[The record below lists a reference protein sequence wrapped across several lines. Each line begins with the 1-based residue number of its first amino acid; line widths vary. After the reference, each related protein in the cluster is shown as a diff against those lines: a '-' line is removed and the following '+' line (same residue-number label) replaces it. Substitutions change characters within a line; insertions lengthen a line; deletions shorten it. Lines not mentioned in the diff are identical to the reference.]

1 MSVLAVHDFEHRCA
15 VLAQIIRESPFTGR
29 IVRDDLFPFPC
40 DSAGQFL
47 RLVCLRFSHQPS
59 VCKAEGFLR
68 QQLKRLE
75 NWHRNHE
82 CSVSYRLMKQLDW
95 KSFTIGVLLTTT
107 VMFGTGAATNTTDKW
122 DAKQKWEIKTS
133 SGKIPEGWE
142 PFAYDSNDKFDPFL
156 LRRRIR

>member
-1 MSVLAVHDFEHRCA
+1 VVGLNQPTPPLEGSRVVVPHR
-15 VLAQIIRESPFTGR
+15 VQSRR
-29 IVRDDLFPFPC
+29 V
-40 DSAGQFL
+40 
-47 RLVCLRFSHQPS
+47 
-59 VCKAEGFLR
+59 EGLLR

-82 CSVSYRLMKQLDW
+82 CSVSYRLMKQLDR
-95 KSFTIGVLLTTT
+95 KSFAIGVLLTTT